1 MTPTRPSLLLIVGL
15 LAGGGAW
22 LVEVAIVAAGKAVMI
37 APLTLGAAAGI
48 IGIVVAL
55 LAVPVYRVAR
65 KVPGAQVD
73 PFYATR
79 IVLLAKASSLAGALA
94 TGATGAI
101 LCFLLTRSVVP
112 AASSVS
118 ASAIA
123 VTGAVILLAG
133 GLVAEKMCTLPPDD
147 DSNKEPTP

>member
-1 MTPTRPSLLLIVGL
+1 MTPTRPSLLLIIGL

-37 APLTLGAAAGI
+37 PPLTLGAAAGI

-101 LCFLLTRSVVP
+101 LGFLLTRSVVP
-112 AASSVS
+112 AAGSVS

-123 VTGAVILLAG
+123 VTGAVILLIG

>member
-1 MTPTRPSLLLIVGL
+1 MTSTRPSLLLVVGL
-15 LAGGGAW
+15 LAGVGGW
-22 LVEVAIVAAGKAVMI
+22 FVEVAFVAAGKAAMI
-37 APLTLGAAAGI
+37 PPLTLGAAAGI
-48 IGIVVAL
+48 IGIVVAV

-112 AASSVS
+112 VAGSVS
-118 ASAIA
+118 ASAFA
-123 VTGAVILLAG
+123 VTGAVILLVG
-133 GLVAEKMCTLPPDD
+133 GLVAERMCTLPPDD